1 MFPYILNG
9 EVKHFVPFGV
19 IVIYVTVIIQ
29 PGIVNRVSI
38 FIRFYHIAHA
48 DSYVPIGIYTPVKYH
63 SAIGR
68 ILPFGIFLMRIGLE
82 ADGTVQ

>member
-1 MFPYILNG
+1 MFPYILNS

-19 IVIYVTVIIQ
+19 IVVYVTVIIQ
-29 PGIVNRVSI
+29 PGIVNRVGI

-48 DSYVPIGIYTPVKYH
+48 DSYVPIGIYIPVKCH

-68 ILPFGIFLMRIGLE
+68 ILPLE
-82 ADGTVQ
+82 YSS